1 MLIHT
6 IENNE
11 MIQIK
16 FFQFVFLKNQ
26 KFEML
31 RDHRVPI
38 EARAGI
44 VCMCMY
50 TKNRTN
56 GYM

>member
-44 VCMCMY
+44 VCMCVY
-50 TKNRTN
+50 
-56 GYM
+56 